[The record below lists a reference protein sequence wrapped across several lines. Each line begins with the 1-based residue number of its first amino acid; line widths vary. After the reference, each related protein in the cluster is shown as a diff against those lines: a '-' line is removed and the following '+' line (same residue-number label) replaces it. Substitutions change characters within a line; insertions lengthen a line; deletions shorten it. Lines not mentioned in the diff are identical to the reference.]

1 MIHRIAQ
8 QIPPQNPK
16 PSRIS
21 KMPRSRGTQA
31 RTWETEMWISPPAL
45 RSGSGGVERERRE
58 GEGEGA
64 GAGAVSGSS
73 SSFSPPSSPRCL
85 LSRSFVGSCLP
96 ACLLRSSRAFS
107 IPGSGNGSVFWGSAR
122 FIIHGRRAVL
132 CCVAP
137 PTSRVPTCNIRGGWA
152 VGQQWQTRSSCS
164 ADRRERR
171 GVVRRQ
177 APERAGAIMGRSG
190 VVKAERAA
198 VTELAEETE
207 NKWAGPVMLMRFK
220 MHLQMTADRGL
231 GS

>member
-132 CCVAP
+132 CCAALRP
-137 PTSRVPTCNIRGGWA
+137 PRLGCQHATSGEAGRWA
-152 VGQQWQTRSSCS
+152 SNG
-164 ADRRERR
+164 RREALAAPTGGR
-171 GVVRRQ
+171 G
-177 APERAGAIMGRSG
+177 E
-190 VVKAERAA
+190 
-198 VTELAEETE
+198 
-207 NKWAGPVMLMRFK
+207 
-220 MHLQMTADRGL
+220 